1 MNEHKRNIRI
11 TALLATLLAIMG
23 FYQDG
28 NLENAGLFTIVF
40 EILLMTSILFV
51 LFASVYFLI
60 NYIFTYNNSTE
71 DVGN

>member
-51 LFASVYFLI
+51 LFASAYFLI